1 MKPHFYILI
10 CLIISQVAISLGQDF
25 APIGAEW
32 YYSSSAGG
40 AAPGG
45 SEYYHLVVTKDTV
58 VKDYDL
64 RKIERT
70 YYRYQGDS
78 IKVEPYFIYQ
88 IGDSVSIYDPASSKL
103 YKIFVFNATEGDTL
117 TFDVPYYNNNYN
129 VDSTFSA
136 VLDTIV
142 TEIYDGI
149 ALKKYMLEQLD
160 DFGWFCS
167 FYLDRIGGYEW
178 FLPLGRTII
187 LEADGPIRCYHDNEV
202 EINVTSRPCDYRIT
216 SSIDSRH
223 LHNFEIF
230 PNPTTD
236 RIKIKPELDIDYIEV
251 YNHTGKL
258 IRVKASSDIDFG
270 KYENGL
276 YFIKIYWNNTS
287 FIKKVIKY

>member
-1 MKPHFYILI
+1 MKRYIFVLVI
-10 CLIISQVAISLGQDF
+10 FIFIQENNSLGQDF

-40 AAPGG
+40 LAPGG
-45 SEYYHLVVTKDTV
+45 SEYYHLVVRKDTTINNYV
-58 VKDYDL
+58 L

-88 IGDSVSIYDPASSKL
+88 IGDSVSIYDPANSKL
-103 YKIFVFNATEGDTL
+103 YKIFVFNATVGDTL
-117 TFDVPYYNNNYN
+117 TFDVPYYNNNYD
-129 VDSTFSA
+129 VDSTFRA

-142 TEIYDGI
+142 TEVYDGT

-160 DFGWFCS
+160 DFGWFCG

-187 LEADGPIRCYHDNEV
+187 PEADGPIRCYHDNEV
-202 EINVTSRPCDYRIT
+202 EINVTSRPCDYRMT
-216 SSIDSRH
+216 NSIDSWH
-223 LHNFEIF
+223 LHKFEIF
-230 PNPTTD
+230 PNPTTGT
-236 RIKIKPELDIDYIEV
+236 IKVKPELDIDYIEV
-251 YNHTGKL
+251 YNHTGNL
-258 IRVKASSDIDFG
+258 IRVSTRTDIDFG
-270 KYENGL
+270 RNENGL
-276 YFIKIYWNNTS
+276 YFIKIFSNNAS

>member
-1 MKPHFYILI
+1 MKLHSYILI
-10 CLIISQVAISLGQDF
+10 SLIFSQVTISLGQDF

-40 AAPGG
+40 SAPGG
-45 SEYYHLVVTKDTV
+45 SEYYHLAVTKDTAINE
-58 VKDYDL
+58 YDL

-78 IKVEPYFIYQ
+78 VKVEPYYIHQ
-88 IGDSVSIYDPASSKL
+88 IVDTVYIYDPSSHKL
-103 YKIFVFNATEGDTL
+103 SKIFVFNATQGDTL
-117 TFDVPYYNNNYN
+117 TFDVPYYNSNFTE
-129 VDSTFSA
+129 DSTFRV

-149 ALKKYMLEQLD
+149 ELKKYMLEQLD

-167 FYLDRIGGYEW
+167 FYLEKIGGYEW
-178 FLPLGRTII
+178 FLPLGRVII
-187 LEADGPIRCYHDNEV
+187 PEANGPIRCYHDTKV
-202 EINVTSRPCDYRIT
+202 DINVTPRPCDYRIT
-216 SSIDSRH
+216 SSIDSQH
-223 LHNFEIF
+223 LHKFEIF

-236 RIKIKPELDIDYIEV
+236 RIKVKPEFDIDYIEL
-251 YNHTGKL
+251 YDNTGKL
-258 IRVKASSDIDFG
+258 IRVTKSTVIDLG

-276 YFIKIYWNNTS
+276 YFIRIYWNKTS